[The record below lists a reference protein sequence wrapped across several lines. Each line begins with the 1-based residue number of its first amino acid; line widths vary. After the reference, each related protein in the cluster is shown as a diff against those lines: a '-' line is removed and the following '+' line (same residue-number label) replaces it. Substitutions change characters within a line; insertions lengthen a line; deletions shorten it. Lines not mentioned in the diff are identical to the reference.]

1 MSYCK
6 TQEFAF
12 KKMGVEFQS
21 YVILKRLELEVS
33 AWSRFVEFLKLFKML
48 MDLKWK
54 ICVVF
59 SQSWKTKRPVFFLA
73 TVMVLHFAVF
83 PPLLHLWPCQLP
95 LYKNLIETI
104 VAFFIEGA
112 LSLKWETWDKQTWVA
127 RLTYHSFR

>member
-59 SQSWKTKRPVFFLA
+59 SQSWKTTVSFCSFEYLEMA
-73 TVMVLHFAVF
+73 T
-83 PPLLHLWPCQLP
+83 
-95 LYKNLIETI
+95 KI
-104 VAFFIEGA
+104 VGTNI
-112 LSLKWETWDKQTWVA
+112 LKKIRNENYRKSKTA
-127 RLTYHSFR
+127 SS

>member
-1 MSYCK
+1 MISAWFHLVENSKYFNFAYNFVPFIWFLYPTECVKQKVSYCE

-21 YVILKRLELEVS
+21 YVILKRLKLEVS

-48 MDLKWK
+48 MALKWK

-73 TVMVLHFAVF
+73 TV
-83 PPLLHLWPCQLP
+83 
-95 LYKNLIETI
+95 I
-104 VAFFIEGA
+104 
-112 LSLKWETWDKQTWVA
+112 
-127 RLTYHSFR
+127 